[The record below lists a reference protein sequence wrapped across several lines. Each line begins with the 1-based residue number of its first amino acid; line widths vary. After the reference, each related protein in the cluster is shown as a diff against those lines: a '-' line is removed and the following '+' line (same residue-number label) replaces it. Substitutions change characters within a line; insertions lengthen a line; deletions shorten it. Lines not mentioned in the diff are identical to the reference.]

1 MTVDEGLKE
10 LANQQ
15 YPHTV
20 DVVQGVM
27 AQVSAHP
34 YLQPRRQVA
43 VWQRVVSATM
53 AAAIAALIVN
63 FVVLNMRS
71 YDEDDISY
79 MISQV
84 HDYNYYNAVEEAAE
98 NPIAYLYEE

>member
-10 LANQQ
+10 LACQQ
-15 YPHTV
+15 YPHKV

-27 AQVSAHP
+27 SQVSAHP
-34 YLQPRRQVA
+34 YLQPRHHVA

-53 AAAIAALIVN
+53 AAAIAVLIVN
-63 FVVLNMRS
+63 FLVVNIRS
-71 YDEDDISY
+71 YNEDNISY

-98 NPIAYLYEE
+98 NPIAYIYDE